1 MFLTIAVIQSITW
14 NDRNDLSHEEC
25 DSSNCAI
32 VIRESYN
39 ILIALGV
46 VPVVLL
52 TYMALYCLS
61 CAPGYDIGLC
71 RDVLGKM
78 F

>member
-25 DSSNCAI
+25 DSSNYAV

-39 ILIALGV
+39 ILVALGV
-46 VPVVLL
+46 VPVASL
-52 TYMALYCLS
+52 TYKTIGFILS
-61 CAPGYDIGLC
+61 LLC
-71 RDVLGKM
+71 PRV
-78 F
+78 